1 MHACSACKAQPH
13 PPSCV
18 QKNHHQLRMQFKIEK
33 DSIQLIQIISICSD
47 QKLLTMSTQELE
59 QSTAAD
65 LELAQV
71 EPAAAAA
78 AAPKPPCLGL
88 KATTNLSPAP
98 GQPLI
103 CCRTGRK
110 IRRNPGV
117 LVRWIYLHERNYY
130 PTKAEKEELCQDAGM
145 TMRQLNDWFAN
156 ARRNIKKKGMEYWKK
171 KHSPYSARL
180 TQPGRTLCMVLYGTV
195 ATGTV

>member
-1 MHACSACKAQPH
+1 
-13 PPSCV
+13 
-18 QKNHHQLRMQFKIEK
+18 
-33 DSIQLIQIISICSD
+33 
-47 QKLLTMSTQELE
+47 MSTPDLE
-59 QSTAAD
+59 QSAAAT
-65 LELAQV
+65 ELAPAV
-71 EPAAAAA
+71 EPA
-78 AAPKPPCLGL
+78 KPPPLPCLGL
-88 KATTNLSPAP
+88 KPP

-110 IRRNPGV
+110 MRRNPGV

-180 TQPGRTLCMVLYGTV
+180 TQSGEHVRY
-195 ATGTV
+195 